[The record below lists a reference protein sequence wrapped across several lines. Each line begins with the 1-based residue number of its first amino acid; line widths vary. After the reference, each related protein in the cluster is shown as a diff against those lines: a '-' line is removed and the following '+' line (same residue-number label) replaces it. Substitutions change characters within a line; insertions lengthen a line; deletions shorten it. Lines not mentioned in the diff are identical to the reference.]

1 MRARRHGDI
10 RRKNVIPLREA
21 DGWTT
26 FATRVQPGA
35 KRDGVVGI
43 YGDALKV
50 AVSAPAVDGRA
61 NEALIGVLAR
71 EFEVRRSD
79 VELVSGATNRS
90 KVVRVRAP
98 QAAIAARI
106 PSD

>member
-1 MRARRHGDI
+1 MI
-10 RRKNVIPLREA
+10 LLREA

-26 FATRVQPGA
+26 FAVRVQPGA
-35 KRDGVVGI
+35 KRDGIVGI

-50 AVSAPAVDGRA
+50 AVSAPAADGKA
-61 NEALIGVLAR
+61 NAALVEVLAQ

-79 VELVSGATNRS
+79 VEIVSGATSRS

-98 QAAIAARI
+98 QAAIDRRI
-106 PSD
+106 PSH